1 MATVDGAVE
10 FDALLA
16 AARSG
21 DRDAVGK
28 LFDQFRP
35 WLRAVA
41 AQAMAAPVRAK
52 ASGSDLVQ
60 DAFIEVQK
68 IFARFVGGTP
78 GELRAWL
85 QAVVA
90 NKAADLN
97 RHYLGTE
104 MRNAAREQPADAASG
119 AAEKGRQ
126 DGITQGIAEGR
137 KQGTEQGRVAA
148 QQRTPVRRAT
158 EELAAPVKRT
168 LKLIASRPLRPDR
181 RPPAAGGLHVPSQRS
196 RATAARLFSCR
207 RYRR

>member
-119 AAEKGRQ
+119 DGPGGWLAAAGPGPGSAVIRGEDAARV
-126 DGITQGIAEGR
+126 
-137 KQGTEQGRVAA
+137 VAA
-148 QQRTPVRRAT
+148 LAGLPPHYQEVIRLRTWDGLPFAEVGRLTGRSEDAARMLWGRAL
-158 EELAAPVKRT
+158 ELLGEQLGP
-168 LKLIASRPLRPDR
+168 
-181 RPPAAGGLHVPSQRS
+181 PPA
-196 RATAARLFSCR
+196 T
-207 RYRR
+207 